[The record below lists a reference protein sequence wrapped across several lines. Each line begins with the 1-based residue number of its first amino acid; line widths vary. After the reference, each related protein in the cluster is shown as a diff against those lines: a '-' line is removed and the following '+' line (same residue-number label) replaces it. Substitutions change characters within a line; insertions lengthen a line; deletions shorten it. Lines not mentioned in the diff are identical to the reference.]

1 MANIVST
8 GSGLGYLKAIKELTE
23 TMKASLERTE
33 DNTEWTAD
41 AAERLVQIEGEV
53 SGVHLEPGEGLE

>member
-41 AAERLVQIEGEV
+41 AAER
-53 SGVHLEPGEGLE
+53 